1 MILQFA
7 RSSKQLRRT
16 QHHLP
21 CVPGDA
27 VLGVPAADLGGSG
40 SPERRASND
49 GFEARLPFFIW
60 MNGKEMGNLPG
71 MMQ

>member
-27 VLGVPAADLGGSG
+27 VLRVLAADLGGFG
-40 SPERRASND
+40 SPERRASDN
-49 GFEARLPFFIW
+49 GSRACLLFSLW